1 MTKKKD
7 KDKINLKKTLTLFE
21 IFSFASGSMISS
33 GLFVLPSI
41 VFQEAGPSIII
52 SYIIAAM
59 LLLPA
64 VYSKSELA
72 TAMPKSGGTY
82 FYVHRT
88 LGPLFGTFAGFAN
101 WLSISLKSAFALI
114 GIGIFIEPLIGIQ
127 SPIYIKIIAIF
138 FTILF
143 TVLNIFSVKESGK
156 AQTTMVL
163 FLIGLLLLYIIFGF
177 EKFNIQHF
185 LPFKK
190 SGWKGIFTVTGMIFI
205 SYGGLTKVASIAE
218 EIKNPGEI
226 IPKGLFGAYVIVSL
240 LYFSVVSIT
249 IGLLPSNIMISTLT
263 PISDGGKIIFGNTG
277 YILLTIAAFLSFI
290 TTANAGIL
298 SASRIPLAMSND
310 NLLPSIIGKINI
322 KFQTPIISILLTSI
336 FMIVVIAFLD
346 IKELVKVAST
356 MMLILFAFDNL
367 SVILMRESNIL
378 AYKPKFNTILYPYL
392 QITGIVFYIIL
403 IIEMGKIPLLITL
416 FFFIL
421 SIVWYFLYSKSRVQ
435 NESAIIN
442 IVEKIT
448 SKELKTVNLSNEL
461 KDILFQR
468 DDIIED
474 RFDKII
480 KDCDI
485 LDIEDNI
492 DYKTLFKIVSNKLS
506 KRTKCSENELFDLL
520 IQREKDSSTV
530 IKDGVAIPH
539 LIINGKN
546 QFEILIVRSKN
557 GILWANDKKPV
568 YIVFVLAGT
577 IDQRNFHLQALMAIA
592 QILQNKNFES
602 LWKKA
607 NNKEELRNLILL
619 SERIRKNEI

>member
-138 FTILF
+138 FTIFF